1 MDPIVKTKRSEK
13 MPKLIKRLPKS
24 QNVVVWVDGISFF
37 ATVAQIRVGIS
48 PSPTTSMAVRDVLES
63 LERSRAAGK
72 FIVGA
77 GGNGY
82 TLNDTVFPAVSIS
95 LEV

>member
-1 MDPIVKTKRSEK
+1 
-13 MPKLIKRLPKS
+13 MPRMTKRLPKS

-37 ATVAQIRVGIS
+37 AAVAQIRVGIS

-72 FIVGA
+72 GTVGV
-77 GGNGY
+77 GGTGY
-82 TLNDTVFPAVSIS
+82 TLNGAVFPEVSIS